1 MKSTDDDTGGR
12 TSPCHTT
19 TPTISY
25 RVIVSALALRVRE
38 LLMGRLKQLRINT
51 SGALVL
57 MQDVEIIYG
66 CFALPPLPLAPTAD
80 GPGASASGGAKPS
93 GGGGGG
99 RDSGNV
105 AALDDESTAGKVNA
119 PEVKKAFDEL
129 KEVVGL
135 FIVPPENLKG
145 LMEHGFLAEQDRNDL
160 FIFVSNRADFRVHG
174 FMAPWVKA
182 TFGADVRDVASPGP
196 EDAATGSGGSP
207 YSGNAG
213 RQPAAGSRGASP
225 VAAAPEGGGGRSSPA
240 SRLGFGK

>member
-1 MKSTDDDTGGR
+1 MYDT
-12 TSPCHTT
+12 HH
-19 TPTISY
+19 

-38 LLMGRLKQLRINT
+38 LLMGRLKHLRINT

-66 CFALPPLPLAPTAD
+66 CFALPPLLPAPANAAGAAAGAAAAPDDD
-80 GPGASASGGAKPS
+80 G
-93 GGGGGG
+93 
-99 RDSGNV
+99 
-105 AALDDESTAGKVNA
+105 DESAAENKVNA

-160 FIFVSNRADFRVHG
+160 FVFVSNRADFRVHG

-182 TFGADVRDVASPGP
+182 IFGADVRDEAASPTGP
-196 EDAATGSGGSP
+196 EEAGSGSP
-207 YSGNAG
+207 YSGGGGGHAG
-213 RQPAAGSRGASP
+213 RQQQQQPGSRSASP
-225 VAAAPEGGGGRSSPA
+225 VPDAGGRSSPA
-240 SRLGFGK
+240 SRLGFGR